1 MVRVRGVHVTGKVQ
15 RCATAS
21 GRMLTLALN
30 GSTISTVTFA
40 AGTAMA
46 TFTTT
51 SGIPYLFDQ
60 GDVLTLTAP
69 ATQDANFADL
79 IGFIALQ

>member
-15 RCATAS
+15 RCTTAS

-30 GSTISTVTFA
+30 GSTIGTVAFA
-40 AGTAMA
+40 ASTAVA

-60 GDVLTLTAP
+60 GDVLTLTAL
-69 ATQDANFADL
+69 ATQDAGLADL
-79 IGFIALQ
+79 VGFIALQ